1 MAVTDSFLEEVSE
14 GDVLGIRIIM
24 KNSLLVDPSFKDFDE
39 REKLA
44 KDVIGLYDE
53 HDGAELDYDKSNW
66 SEDYMN
72 MLMVE
77 VVGNFSHER
86 IDHLKQLVS
95 FLFPYEDKKPIN
107 KEVEKSNINKSN
119 NAQNEHTSYQRQKYE
134 DQKNGRV
141 INRTSKILTGTV
153 VGGIAGGVVASVAS
167 GTIIVGVAA
176 GATVAGVTVAIITSG
191 E

>member
-1 MAVTDSFLEEVSE
+1 MAVTDNFKQAVINKE
-14 GDVLGIRIIM
+14 IRRVRIM
-24 KNSLLVDPSFKDFDE
+24 MKDSLLVDPSFTDLSVMK
-39 REKLA
+39 KIA
-44 KDVIGLYDE
+44 NDVIGLYDE

-66 SEDYMN
+66 TNEYMDK
-72 MLMVE
+72 LMVQ

-86 IDHLKQLVS
+86 VDHLKQVVRYLI
-95 FLFPYEDKKPIN
+95 PDYDKKPIN

>member
-1 MAVTDSFLEEVSE
+1 MAVTDNFKQAVINKE
-14 GDVLGIRIIM
+14 IRRVRIM
-24 KNSLLVDPSFKDFDE
+24 MKDSLLVDPSFTDLSVMK
-39 REKLA
+39 KIA

-66 SEDYMN
+66 TNEYMDK
-72 MLMVE
+72 LMVQ

-86 IDHLKQLVS
+86 VDHLKQVVRYLI
-95 FLFPYEDKKPIN
+95 PDYDKKPIN

>member
-1 MAVTDSFLEEVSE
+1 MAVTEDFKQAIFNKE
-14 GDVLGIRIIM
+14 IRRVRIM
-24 KNSLLVDPSFKDFDE
+24 MKDSLLLDPSFKDFEE

>member
-1 MAVTDSFLEEVSE
+1 MAVTDNFKQAVINKE
-14 GDVLGIRIIM
+14 IRRVRIM
-24 KNSLLVDPSFKDFDE
+24 MKDSLLVDPSFTDLSVMK
-39 REKLA
+39 KIA

-141 INRTSKILTGTV
+141 INR
-153 VGGIAGGVVASVAS
+153 AS
-167 GTIIVGVAA
+167 
-176 GATVAGVTVAIITSG
+176 
-191 E
+191 

>member
-86 IDHLKQLVS
+86 IDHLKQVVR
-95 FLFPYEDKKPIN
+95 FLFPYEDKKPNN
-107 KEVEKSNINKSN
+107 KEVENSNKNKSDN
-119 NAQNEHTSYQRQKYE
+119 VQNKYTSYQRQKYE

-141 INRTSKILTGTV
+141 INRASKIGTGVV

-167 GTIIVGVAA
+167 GTIIVGVAV
-176 GATVAGVTVAIITSG
+176 GATVAGVTVAIITNG

>member
-14 GDVLGIRIIM
+14 GDVLGIRIMM
-24 KNSLLVDPSFKDFDE
+24 KDSLLLDPSFKDFEE

-53 HDGAELDYDKSNW
+53 HDGAELDYYKSNW

-167 GTIIVGVAA
+167 GTIIVGVAV
-176 GATVAGVTVAIITSG
+176 GATVAGVTVAIITNG

>member
-1 MAVTDSFLEEVSE
+1 MVITDSFLEEVSK

-24 KNSLLVDPSFKDFDE
+24 KNSLLLDPSFEDFKE

-44 KDVIGLYDE
+44 KNVIGLYDK

-66 SEDYMN
+66 TNEYMDK
-72 MLMVE
+72 LMVQ

-86 IDHLKQLVS
+86 IDHLKQVVRYLI
-95 FLFPYEDKKPIN
+95 PDYDKKPIN
-107 KEVEKSNINKSN
+107 KEAEKSNENKSDN
-119 NAQNEHTSYQRQKYE
+119 VQNKHTSYQRQKYE

>member
-53 HDGAELDYDKSNW
+53 HDGAELDYYKSNW

>member
-1 MAVTDSFLEEVSE
+1 MAVTEDFKQAIFNKE
-14 GDVLGIRIIM
+14 IRRVRIM
-24 KNSLLVDPSFKDFDE
+24 MKDSLLLDPSFKDFDE

>member
-1 MAVTDSFLEEVSE
+1 
-14 GDVLGIRIIM
+14 
-24 KNSLLVDPSFKDFDE
+24 
-39 REKLA
+39 
-44 KDVIGLYDE
+44 
-53 HDGAELDYDKSNW
+53 
-66 SEDYMN
+66 MN

-119 NAQNEHTSYQRQKYE
+119 NVKNEHTSYQRQKYE

-191 E
+191 EWLYGGDDRR

>member
-1 MAVTDSFLEEVSE
+1 MAVTEDFKQAIFNKK
-14 GDVLGIRIIM
+14 IRRVRIM
-24 KNSLLVDPSFKDFDE
+24 MKDSLLLDPSFKDFEE

>member
-1 MAVTDSFLEEVSE
+1 MAVTEDFKQAIFNKE
-14 GDVLGIRIIM
+14 IRRVRIM
-24 KNSLLVDPSFKDFDE
+24 MKDSLLLDPSFKDFEE

-53 HDGAELDYDKSNW
+53 HDGAELDYYKSNW

>member
-1 MAVTDSFLEEVSE
+1 MAVTDNFKQAVINKE
-14 GDVLGIRIIM
+14 IRRVRIM
-24 KNSLLVDPSFKDFDE
+24 MKDSLLVDPSFTDLSVMK
-39 REKLA
+39 KIA

-66 SEDYMN
+66 TNEYMDK
-72 MLMVE
+72 LMVQ

>member
-1 MAVTDSFLEEVSE
+1 MAVTDNFKQAVINKE
-14 GDVLGIRIIM
+14 IRRVRIM
-24 KNSLLVDPSFKDFDE
+24 MKDSLLVDPSFTDLSVMK
-39 REKLA
+39 KIA

-66 SEDYMN
+66 TNEYMDK
-72 MLMVE
+72 LMVQ

-86 IDHLKQLVS
+86 IDHLKQVVRYLI
-95 FLFPYEDKKPIN
+95 PDYDKKPIN

>member
-86 IDHLKQLVS
+86 IDHLKQ
-95 FLFPYEDKKPIN
+95 
-107 KEVEKSNINKSN
+107 
-119 NAQNEHTSYQRQKYE
+119 
-134 DQKNGRV
+134 
-141 INRTSKILTGTV
+141 
-153 VGGIAGGVVASVAS
+153 
-167 GTIIVGVAA
+167 
-176 GATVAGVTVAIITSG
+176 
-191 E
+191 

>member
-1 MAVTDSFLEEVSE
+1 MY
-14 GDVLGIRIIM
+14 RI
-24 KNSLLVDPSFKDFDE
+24 KECVDEFEYKFKDSETGKIKKFKITE
-39 REKLA
+39 TRIVTFNPKLA
-44 KDVIGLYDE
+44 K
-53 HDGAELDYDKSNW
+53 
-66 SEDYMN
+66 
-72 MLMVE
+72 
-77 VVGNFSHER
+77 
-86 IDHLKQLVS
+86 KQI
-95 FLFPYEDKKPIN
+95 YEIN

-119 NAQNEHTSYQRQKYE
+119 NVKNEHTSYQRQKYE

>member
-1 MAVTDSFLEEVSE
+1 MAITNSFLEEVSK

-24 KNSLLVDPSFKDFDE
+24 KDSLLVDPSFADFEE

>member
-1 MAVTDSFLEEVSE
+1 MAVTEDFKQAIFNKE
-14 GDVLGIRIIM
+14 IRRVRIM
-24 KNSLLVDPSFKDFDE
+24 MKDSLLLDPSFKDFEE

-66 SEDYMN
+66 TNEYMDK
-72 MLMVE
+72 LMVQ

-86 IDHLKQLVS
+86 IDHLKQVVRYLI
-95 FLFPYEDKKPIN
+95 PDYDKKPIN

-167 GTIIVGVAA
+167 GTIIVGVAV
-176 GATVAGVTVAIITSG
+176 GATVAGVTVAIITNG